1 MNTTLNTIIA
11 AMNINSVSFNE
22 SAAYINDTALRMS
35 VAIKAI
41 AEDGNEALIGELQRY
56 TCIDDSGNEAIYL
69 TELVIVMII
78 DGVTYESNVP
88 SEDIEALLDMEEF
101 SNTGV
106 WENVDLPLASN
117 NIVFALTKEE
127 ITMKTKNELRIALET
142 VGVEMSNTEFKK
154 TKKADLVAMLEK
166 YLDPSKKVEIVEEP
180 VVVAENVNVEEKK
193 EETNMKNAAYE
204 KLMKAVAKEI
214 IAQTL
219 VLKDGKMVIRDY
231 ALFYKPTK
239 VECADYMVIGK
250 RLWGVVAKVIGD
262 VYGEQRKTAENIE
275 KTLEQM
281 IAWNIMTKVAS
292 ERSYAILNPT
302 DMSQDEK
309 DQLNNAWKNKQ
320 IKTEKM
326 KDEKVKVTA
335 INDDGKTLLNQL
347 YPCWTYRATAEQMRN
362 TYNLSK

>member
-1 MNTTLNTIIA
+1 MMNMTVKKLRGMAKELGISGYSK
-11 AMNINSVSFNE
+11 MNKTNLV
-22 SAAYINDTALRMS
+22 A
-35 VAIKAI
+35 AIKFFMDKERKAK
-41 AEDGNEALIGELQRY
+41 EA
-56 TCIDDSGNEAIYL
+56 
-69 TELVIVMII
+69 VV
-78 DGVTYESNVP
+78 V
-88 SEDIEALLDMEEF
+88 
-101 SNTGV
+101 
-106 WENVDLPLASN
+106 
-117 NIVFALTKEE
+117 
-127 ITMKTKNELRIALET
+127 
-142 VGVEMSNTEFKK
+142 
-154 TKKADLVAMLEK
+154 VA
-166 YLDPSKKVEIVEEP
+166 PVAEEP
-180 VVVAENVNVEEKK
+180 VVVVENAKVEEKK
-193 EETNMKNAAYE
+193 EEASMKNTSYE

-239 VECADYMVIGK
+239 VECADYMVQGK
-250 RLWGVVAKVIGD
+250 RLWGVVAKVIGV

-281 IAWNIMTKVAS
+281 VAWGIMTKVAS
-292 ERSYAILNPT
+292 ERTYAILTPA

-335 INDDGKTLLNQL
+335 INNDGKTLLNQL
-347 YPCWTYRATAEQMRN
+347 YPCWIYRATAEQMRN